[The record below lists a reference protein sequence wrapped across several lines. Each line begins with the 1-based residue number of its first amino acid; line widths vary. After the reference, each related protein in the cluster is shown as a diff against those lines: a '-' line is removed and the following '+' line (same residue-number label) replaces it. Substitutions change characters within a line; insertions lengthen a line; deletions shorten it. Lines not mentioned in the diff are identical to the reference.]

1 MGIVYHHGTL
11 LPLFPIIGEFCWK
24 VNGILNISEDD
35 ILKVD
40 ANLALE
46 KQGRA
51 YTAAYTKTRL
61 YRLSA
66 EPAGSINP
74 DRSVPSLTRKWRGYR
89 YTVVSVVV

>member
-46 KQGRA
+46 NKGGPIQRHTLKRGCIGYLQSLRA
-51 YTAAYTKTRL
+51 
-61 YRLSA
+61 
-66 EPAGSINP
+66 
-74 DRSVPSLTRKWRGYR
+74 V
-89 YTVVSVVV
+89 